1 MVFPLSN
8 NSFINAQQQVES
20 ACQIL
25 NTEPAVFEVLKDV
38 ERMIEINIPVKMD
51 DGSVKS
57 FKAFRAAHNTTLG
70 PAKGGIRIHPSVTY
84 DDVKALSIWMTF
96 KCAVTGTPYGGGK
109 GGIVADPT
117 TMSDNELE
125 QLARGYVRGIYKYL
139 GEKIDVPAP
148 DVGCSAQMISW
159 MVDEYCQL
167 SGKHEI
173 GIFTGKPVEYGG
185 SLGRKESTGFG
196 ISIIGRQVAKKFDIH
211 FENATLAVQGF
222 GNVGSHAVK
231 YFEQLGATVQAV
243 MEWHPDGLFAIYREE
258 GFTYDELEENRGKF
272 KEMEN
277 VKILAP
283 EDFWSLDVDI
293 MVPAALANAID
304 ERVAKLV
311 KANIVLEGANGPV
324 TTEGDAVF
332 KDRGITVVPDILTNS
347 GGVIVSY
354 YEWAQNVQGFYWT
367 EKEVLERQEQ
377 SMIQAFDEIWDTKEK
392 HDVTFREAA
401 YLNSIQKVAN
411 TMKLQG
417 RLS

>member
-1 MVFPLSN
+1 
-8 NSFINAQQQVES
+8 
-20 ACQIL
+20 
-25 NTEPAVFEVLKDV
+25 
-38 ERMIEINIPVKMD
+38 MIEINIPVKMD

-173 GIFTGKPVEYGG
+173 GTFTGKPVEYGG

-231 YFEQLGATVQAV
+231 YFEQLGAKVQAV

-401 YLNSIQKVAN
+401 YLNSIQKVA
-411 TMKLQG
+411 
-417 RLS
+417 